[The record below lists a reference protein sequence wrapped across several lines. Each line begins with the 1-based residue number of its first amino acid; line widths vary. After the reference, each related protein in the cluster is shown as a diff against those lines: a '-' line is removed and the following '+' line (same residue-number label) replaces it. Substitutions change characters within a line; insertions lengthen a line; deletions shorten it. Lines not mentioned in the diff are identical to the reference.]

1 MPKKKDCEEKIFTI
15 SLQKA
20 LAIVVGAVL
29 TSVVG
34 TAFTVGSI
42 LNSDHFTTLANAR
55 EIEVLT
61 TNKMDKAVYEAN
73 QVALKEDLTEMKTD
87 IKAIKTSLNTY
98 FGARGVSK

>member
-20 LAIVVGAVL
+20 MAIIVGAIL

-42 LNSDHFTTLANAR
+42 LNSDHFTTMANAK
-55 EIEVLT
+55 EIEILT
-61 TNKMDKAVYEAN
+61 NNKIDRSVYEAN
-73 QVALKEDLTEMKTD
+73 QVALKEDITEMMAD
-87 IKAIKTSLNTY
+87 IKVIKTSLNTY
-98 FGARGVSK
+98 FGSRGVSK